1 MAYIGHSASGNFT
14 TKPSKDTFSGD
25 GSTTAFTLSE
35 GATTNTVDVFV
46 ENVRQEPTTAYSVN
60 GTTLTFTEAPGSGTN
75 NIYVVNRGPLQL
87 SATHPAAQALEAS
100 TGTFTG
106 DLTVDTN
113 TLKVDSTNNRVGIG
127 TTTTDD
133 AALTITNSVTRVN
146 SWDAK
151 LALQSTA
158 NSDFPALLFSGAANT
173 NRYGGIVST
182 IDTTGNTPANQTA
195 EINFA
200 LSSTT
205 AGNIAF
211 RTNGNIGTSNTSER
225 MRISSAGTVMVGK
238 TASDSGVAGF
248 EARSTGET
256 FATASGTAPFYA
268 HRLSDDGDIA
278 IFQAAGTTVAKITVS
293 SSDNITFGA
302 TAASGSGLFYF
313 SGSGGIPII
322 LPTKGGSLSD
332 NEVDL
337 GRSAQRFQDAFI
349 VNGVTTGSDQNEK
362 QQIASLTS
370 AEIAAAKRI
379 STGFKTFKWNS
390 AVTKKGDSARTH
402 TGVIAQEVRT
412 ALEAEG
418 LDAGNYAFFMSNT
431 FWEKDVEVAAVE
443 AKDAVTRKVIDTDGN
458 EIEEVVTPA
467 VEARD
472 AFTRTDV
479 YETEDEA
486 PEGATKV
493 TRLGIRYP
501 ELLAFVGAATEQ
513 RLANIETR
521 LAALEA
527 G

>member
-1 MAYIGHSASGNFT
+1 MAYIGHNASGNFT

-87 SATHPAAQALEAS
+87 SATHPAAQALAAS

-113 TLKVDSTNNRVGIG
+113 TLHVDSTNNRVGIG
-127 TTTTDD
+127 TSSPDSS
-133 AALTITNSVTRVN
+133 ITV
-146 SWDAK
+146 
-151 LALQSTA
+151 
-158 NSDFPALLFSGAANT
+158 SGASK
-173 NRYGGIVST
+173 V
-182 IDTTGNTPANQTA
+182 
-195 EINFA
+195 F
-200 LSSTT
+200 STT
-205 AGNIAF
+205 ANNSITISVNTTSTYAQTITLNDVGLAF
-211 RTNGNIGTSNTSER
+211 DNNSSLRGYTFSNNGSER
-225 MRISSAGTVMVGK
+225 IRIDSSGRLLVGK
-238 TASDSGVAGF
+238 TTNAI
-248 EARSTGET
+248 
-256 FATASGTAPFYA
+256 GTAGHNFNSDGFASHTRDGNYPLGVN
-268 HRLSDDGDIA
+268 RLSDDGDLMKFFRA
-278 IFQAAGTTVAKITVS
+278 GSEVAAITVDAT
-293 SSDNITFGA
+293 DNIAFGA
-302 TAASGSGLFYF
+302 TDSGGGGFYYF
-313 SGSGGIPII
+313 SGSGAIPII
-322 LPTKGGSLSD
+322 LPAKENAPVD

-337 GRSAQRFQDAFI
+337 GRSVQRFQDAFV
-349 VNGVTTGSDQNEK
+349 VNGVTTSSDQNEK

-379 STGFKTFKWNS
+379 SARFKTFKWNS

-431 FWEKDVEVAAVE
+431 WWEKDVEV
-443 AKDAVTRKVIDTDGN
+443 
-458 EIEEVVTPA
+458 PA
-467 VEARD
+467 VEADEENGIKAKD
-472 AFTRTDV
+472 AFTRIDV

-513 RLANIETR
+513 RLADIETR
-521 LAALEA
+521 LTALEA
-527 G
+527 E